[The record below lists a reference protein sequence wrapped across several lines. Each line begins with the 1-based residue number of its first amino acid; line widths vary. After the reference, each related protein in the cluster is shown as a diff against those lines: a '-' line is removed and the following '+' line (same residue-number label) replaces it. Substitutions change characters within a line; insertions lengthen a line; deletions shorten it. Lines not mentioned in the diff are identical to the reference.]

1 MILVKVET
9 KFILNRV
16 GIREKFVE
24 QALRANEPLGIEYQ
38 GETMYFMPDEI
49 RDNIVAYSKPMR
61 DRLGGE
67 PSRLAYFT
75 FRKKSLIKQMGM
87 KI

>member
-1 MILVKVET
+1 MFVIG
-9 KFILNRV
+9 RV

-24 QALRANEPLGIEYQ
+24 QALRANEVLGIEFE

-49 RDNIVAYSKPMR
+49 RQNIVAYSKPMR
-61 DRLGGE
+61 DKLGGE

-75 FRKKSLIKQMGM
+75 FRKKPLIKQMGM
-87 KI
+87 KL